1 MNLKNKQRKDKYFQ
15 TLQKSIAEKLKE
27 VLQDSYDNPV
37 VKARNSW
44 NIASEMLLAIL
55 GKEIHDQ
62 WFKKVHPLVLKNNIL
77 ILQTDSNFAA
87 QWINTHYQELVESLL
102 KTQDASL
109 SCFFI
114 APRNT

>member
-1 MNLKNKQRKDKYFQ
+1 MKLKQKDKYLQ
-15 TLQKSIAEKLKE
+15 SLQKNIAAKLKE

-44 NIASEMLLAIL
+44 NVASEMLYVIL
-55 GKEIHDQ
+55 GEEIHEQ
-62 WFKKVHPLVLKNNIL
+62 WFKQVNPLVLKNNIL
-77 ILQTDSNFAA
+77 ILQTHSIFAA

-102 KTQDASL
+102 KTQDPNL

-114 APRNT
+114 APRNQVK

>member
-1 MNLKNKQRKDKYFQ
+1 MKLKRKEKYLQ
-15 TLQKSIAEKLKE
+15 SLQKNIASKLKE

-55 GKEIHDQ
+55 GPEVHEQ
-62 WFKKVHPLVLKNNIL
+62 WFKQVRPLVLKNNIL
-77 ILQTDSNFAA
+77 ILQTHSNFAA

-102 KTQDASL
+102 KTQDPNL

-114 APRNT
+114 APRNTVK